1 MAQDHRTIKVAR
13 DEDLRSQIGSGG
25 FYFDLVDFDR
35 VRAFQVPVDTTV
47 ILFMEELAKELG
59 TPVKFQRLWLCQRRQ
74 NGTRRPSR
82 PLNSKEKKL
91 SIGRVFSADV
101 KLFLEVF
108 NPCSPRNLN
117 REYLLV
123 FLKFY
128 DPEQTQLRYI
138 GTLFVSCSSR
148 PLDILP
154 KLRSLA
160 GFCADEEIELYEE
173 IKFEPNVMCEALD
186 IHHTFT
192 VNQHTIMLDSIIL
205 GIGPRP
211 NGAVGV
217 TVHVDEFRGQ
227 NDLVRLQI
235 EEAKKECDQLRHEL
249 DNAMRQ
255 VDEFRGQNDL
265 VRLQIEESKKECN
278 QLRHERD
285 NAVRQIDA
293 LLNQNTVGRIQI
305 EEAKMG
311 ILTVKTSRLSFHS
324 SVALKQCSQL
334 KHERDNAV
342 RQVDE
347 LWDRNSQFIL
357 EFRFTCL
364 EQATE
369 HFKDLCKIG
378 DTEYGC
384 VYKGIINNT
393 TVAIKLSKS
402 ESLFQQEVSVL
413 RQGGRHANIVTFVGM
428 CSEVSAL
435 VYEWLPKGNLED
447 RILCADDTPPL
458 SWHIRT
464 QIIREVC
471 CALLFLHSHKP
482 NASVHGDL
490 RPCNILI
497 GADYRSKLY
506 NFGMSTLF
514 LQPGSCPPNL
524 TSRLPYTDPEFL
536 TIGDLTPLSDVYS
549 LGVIILRLLTGM
561 PPLAITKKVREA
573 FRSDNLHLLIDKSA
587 GDWPYTQAKQLALLG
602 LRCVEMTR
610 EKRPDLTEVWTV
622 VEALVRKPPAPSCPA
637 HFICPILQEIMNDP
651 QMASDGFTYEAE
663 AIRRWLDGGSN
674 RSPMTNLALPNRVL
688 IPNRALRSSIQ
699 EYLQASVAKAV
710 SSLNL
715 NL

>member
-1 MAQDHRTIKVAR
+1 M
-13 DEDLRSQIGSGG
+13 
-25 FYFDLVDFDR
+25 
-35 VRAFQVPVDTTV
+35 
-47 ILFMEELAKELG
+47 
-59 TPVKFQRLWLCQRRQ
+59 
-74 NGTRRPSR
+74 
-82 PLNSKEKKL
+82 
-91 SIGRVFSADV
+91 IGRVFSADV
-101 KLFLEVF
+101 KLFLEVL

-235 EEAKKECDQLRHEL
+235 EEAKKECNQLRHEL
-249 DNAMRQ
+249 DNAMQQ
-255 VDEFRGQNDL
+255 VNEFRGQNDL
-265 VRLQIEESKKECN
+265 VRLQIEEAKKE
-278 QLRHERD
+278 
-285 NAVRQIDA
+285 
-293 LLNQNTVGRIQI
+293 
-305 EEAKMG
+305 
-311 ILTVKTSRLSFHS
+311 
-324 SVALKQCSQL
+324 CSQL

-464 QIIREVC
+464 QIIGEVC

-524 TSRLPYTDPEFL
+524 TARLPYTDPEFL

-549 LGVIILRLLTGM
+549 LGVVILRLLTGM
-561 PPLAITKKVREA
+561 PPLAIAKKVREA
-573 FRSDNLHLLIDKSA
+573 FQSDNLHLLIDKSA

-610 EKRPDLTEVWTV
+610 EKRPHLTEVWTV

-710 SSLNL
+710 RSLNL
-715 NL
+715 NH